1 MHWSQ
6 QHLRYHY
13 KHETLIHLACQFSSV
28 TQLYPTLQPYGL
40 QHARLPC
47 PSPTPRACS
56 NSCPSSWWCY
66 PTISF
71 SVAPFASCLQSFTKS
86 GSFPVSR
93 LFTSGGQSITA
104 SASDQSFQWIFRT
117 ISFRIDWLDL
127 YSPRDSQ
134 KSSPTPHFKSINS
147 LALSFLYGPTL
158 TSIPEYWKNHSFD

>member
-1 MHWSQ
+1 MLLWFSLLVPYDSLWPHGQ
-6 QHLRYHY
+6 QH
-13 KHETLIHLACQFSSV
+13 AW
-28 TQLYPTLQPYGL
+28 
-40 QHARLPC
+40 LPC
-47 PSPTPRACS
+47 PLPFPRVCS
-56 NSCPSSWWCY
+56 NSCPLSWWCH

-147 LALSFLYGPTL
+147 LALSFLYIQLLHPYMTTGKAIAL
-158 TSIPEYWKNHSFD
+158 TRWMCLSNVCLSIYLPISI